1 MRTDSS
7 RIPNSFFLR
16 DVTQVAPELLGK
28 LLVRRFADGTI
39 QKFVITET
47 EAYSGGEDKACH
59 ANKGL
64 TPRTKVMFEEGGL
77 VYVYLIYGMYWM
89 LNFVT
94 GEPDDSSAVLI
105 RGVEGISG
113 PGRVGRTLQLDKS
126 FYGENLGTSERIWVE
141 DTGEN
146 PKFITAP
153 RVGIDYAGE
162 PWISK
167 PWRFI
172 LKESSM

>member
-16 DVTQVAPELLGK
+16 EVTKVAPELLGK
-28 LLVRRFADGTI
+28 ILVRRFEDGTI

-47 EAYSGGEDKACH
+47 EAYRGGEDKACH

-64 TPRTKVMFEEGGL
+64 TSRTKVMFEEGGL

-94 GEPDDSSAVLI
+94 GDSGDSSAVLI
-105 RGVEGISG
+105 RGVKGISG
-113 PGRVGRTLQLDKS
+113 PGRVGRALQLDKS
-126 FYGENLGTSERIWVE
+126 FYGENLATSEKIWVE
-141 DTGEN
+141 NTGEN

-167 PWRFI
+167 PWRYI
-172 LKESSM
+172 VK

>member
-1 MRTDSS
+1 MTVNWNC
-7 RIPNSFFLR
+7 IPNSFFQR
-16 DVTQVAPELLGK
+16 EVTQVAPDLLGK
-28 LLVRRFADGTI
+28 LLVRHFDDGTI
-39 QKFVITET
+39 VKFRITET
-47 EAYSGGEDKACH
+47 EAYRGGDDKACH

-64 TPRTKVMFEEGGL
+64 TPRTRVMFEEGGL

-94 GEPDDSSAVLI
+94 GKAGDSSAVLI

-113 PGRVGRTLQLDKS
+113 PGRVGRALQLNKS
-126 FYGENLGTSERIWVE
+126 FYGENLATSERIWVE
-141 DTGEN
+141 DAGT
-146 PKFITAP
+146 KSKYITAP

-167 PWRFI
+167 PWRYI
-172 LKESSM
+172 VT

>member
-7 RIPNSFFLR
+7 RIPNSFFIR
-16 DVTQVAPELLGK
+16 EVTKVAPDLLGK
-28 LLVRRFADGTI
+28 ILVRRFEDDTI

-64 TPRTKVMFEEGGL
+64 TPRTKVMFDEGGL

-94 GEPDDSSAVLI
+94 GEAGDSSAVLI
-105 RGVEGISG
+105 RGVKGISG
-113 PGRVGRTLQLDKS
+113 PGRVAGHFDSTNPFMERTWLLQIE
-126 FYGENLGTSERIWVE
+126 YG
-141 DTGEN
+141 
-146 PKFITAP
+146 
-153 RVGIDYAGE
+153 
-162 PWISK
+162 
-167 PWRFI
+167 
-172 LKESSM
+172 LKTQS